1 MSTRTLPGGTRRWL
15 TTAALAALLVT
26 TTTACY
32 GTWGIRESY
41 RGYAGAPFAQGGIT
55 TESGATWLDGPGWAK
70 GAFQWTVASA
80 ELDPVT
86 ETGFIQFNGG
96 VHTKAHPHGDGFV
109 METSFWNPRLE
120 LD

>member
-70 GAFQWTVASA
+70 GAFQWTVARAGLGVERAVVLHRGGWIGWRGVLAVACAGRWMPPASA
-80 ELDPVT
+80 KAGDP
-86 ETGFIQFNGG
+86 
-96 VHTKAHPHGDGFV
+96 
-109 METSFWNPRLE
+109 
-120 LD
+120 